1 MAPTPANC
9 ADFDLDITVVES
21 APAIG
26 APGQTDGGCRAA
38 CGSGSCVSSGA

>member
-1 MAPTPANC
+1 MAPTPATC

-21 APAIG
+21 APVIDV
-26 APGQTDGGCRAA
+26 PSQTDGGCGAT